1 MTACTQPGCSGTF
14 VDDYCDVCGRPA
26 SASTSV
32 PARAL
37 HQSTGCGQ
45 PGCTGTIIDD
55 NCDICGTAARAP
67 DAVSARTAAEG
78 AAATGASPTP
88 TTRSVLTA
96 IRRAVGVGAVLS
108 LLACAVV
115 FYRVAPGYST
125 SGSSPRTGGSSSA
138 SSDPTTVG
146 KPRASDTAD
155 SNPADEAIQVEG
167 LVNSAKPFQPVRIE
181 GTHHGRADTFLQV
194 QRWDAGRWVPF
205 PLPTKTDQSGK
216 FTAYVEPGPP
226 GRYRLRVLDPTS
238 GAESEPFVLVIKA

>member
-1 MTACTQPGCSGTF
+1 
-14 VDDYCDVCGRPA
+14 
-26 SASTSV
+26 
-32 PARAL
+32 
-37 HQSTGCGQ
+37 
-45 PGCTGTIIDD
+45 
-55 NCDICGTAARAP
+55 
-67 DAVSARTAAEG
+67 
-78 AAATGASPTP
+78 
-88 TTRSVLTA
+88 
-96 IRRAVGVGAVLS
+96 
-108 LLACAVV
+108 V

-146 KPRASDTAD
+146 KLRASDTSD
-155 SNPADEAIQVEG
+155 SNTAEEAIQVEG
-167 LVNSAKPFQPVRIE
+167 LVDSAKPFQPVRIE